1 MTMAGTGGMYQLFY
15 VGVYEV
21 VDDPSLDSIISWSKS
36 NKSFVIWNPKELVE
50 KILSRFCHDKLRCH
64 SLSPNLK
71 SIIKGSEHLEF
82 GHEQYFVRGKPDLL
96 TKMRYQAASDRMKKS
111 LKEAKARAE
120 AEKNGCVGD
129 QSPIS
134 RMMNARD
141 ARIRFN
147 KIMRSFKAKTPL
159 ENSFLHLRI

>member
-1 MTMAGTGGMYQLFY
+1 MAGTGGMYQLFY

-36 NKSFVIWNPKELVE
+36 NKSFVIWNPKELGFV
-50 KILSRFCHDKLRCH
+50 R
-64 SLSPNLK
+64 
-71 SIIKGSEHLEF
+71 IKGSEHLEF

>member
-1 MTMAGTGGMYQLFY
+1 MEQKQQEASGK
-15 VGVYEV
+15 
-21 VDDPSLDSIISWSKS
+21 DS
-36 NKSFVIWNPKELVE
+36 FE
-50 KILSRFCHDKLRCH
+50 ILSRQVT
-64 SLSPNLK
+64 LSQFITELE
-71 SIIKGSEHLEF
+71 IYGFVRIKGSEHLEF